1 MTTKISSQSQS
12 FVNQAA
18 ADAMLR
24 NDAADKTAENSS
36 ETAAPLNASFTL
48 NLSETAQSA
57 LTSSRMTV
65 QSPDEARQQLSQ
77 IKDSLQQSPAS
88 VQNLQKFT
96 PQSVIDL
103 LA

>member
-1 MTTKISSQSQS
+1 MTAKISSQSQS
-12 FVNQAA
+12 LVNQAA
-18 ADAMLR
+18 ADAVLR
-24 NDAADKTAENSS
+24 NDAAAKTADNSS
-36 ETAAPLNASFTL
+36 GTAAPPSASFTL

>member
-1 MTTKISSQSQS
+1 MATKISSQSQS
-12 FVNQAA
+12 VVNQVA
-18 ADAMLR
+18 ADAMFR
-24 NDAADKTAENSS
+24 NDAADKTSESAN
-36 ETAAPLNASFTL
+36 ETAAPSNASFTL

-57 LTSSRMTV
+57 LTSARMTV

-88 VQNLQKFT
+88 VQNLQKFS

-103 LA
+103 LG

>member
-1 MTTKISSQSQS
+1 MTAKISSQSQS

-18 ADAMLR
+18 VDAQYR
-24 NDAADKTAENSS
+24 KDVADKTAEASRGT
-36 ETAAPLNASFTL
+36 TAPPNASFTL

-57 LTSSRMTV
+57 LTSARMTV